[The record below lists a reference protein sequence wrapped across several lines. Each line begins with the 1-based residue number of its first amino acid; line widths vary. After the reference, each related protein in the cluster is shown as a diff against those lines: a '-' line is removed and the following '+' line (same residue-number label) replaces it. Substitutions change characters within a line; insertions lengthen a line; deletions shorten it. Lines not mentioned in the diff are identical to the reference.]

1 MVNVTK
7 TEIQDISDDFL
18 FKIRSYLPSDKVD
31 DVSKAYL
38 YAQKAHKGQ
47 RRLSGEPFFEHPK
60 QTAIFLADLRLDA
73 NTLSAALLHDVIEDC
88 DISYSELVKNF
99 GNDVA
104 TLVES
109 VTKLTQAEMIAEH
122 RDLSK
127 ISSSEE
133 IKSFDDLA
141 RAETLRKMLM
151 AMAEDIRVVLI
162 KLADR
167 LHNMRTISYLSES
180 RRVAI
185 SRETLDI
192 FAPLAHR
199 LGIWEIKW
207 LLEDLSFQQLD
218 PDSYKKISKRL
229 NSKRTER
236 ESYVENIVNITQKEL
251 KLSGIDAEV
260 YGRPKHIY
268 SIHRK
273 LERYRTQDKELGEI
287 YDLFAIRV
295 VLSQVQDCYAA
306 LGVIHSKWR
315 PLPGQFDDYIANPK
329 DNLYQSLHTAVI
341 CEDSAPVEIQIRTS
355 DMHQVAEYGVAAHW
369 LYKEGGDQ
377 DEQFESKMTWIR
389 KLLDWQRDADG
400 AVEFVESFKT
410 DIFQNQVYV
419 YTPQEDV
426 VELPVGA
433 TPLDFAYRIHT
444 DVGHSCVG
452 AKVNG
457 KLVSLKYQLK
467 NGDKITIMN
476 SKTTSGPSLDWLNES
491 SGYVKTTSARSK
503 IRQFFNKQE
512 RQSNLERGKE
522 IFQRQFKRLDMEI
535 TAQESSELL
544 KYNSEEDMFVAL
556 GDGSLTWAKLI
567 ARTNIRDVDRIKT
580 SSVETIGHHSGV
592 EVLGV
597 GDLLTNIAKCCNPIM
612 GDEILGFITRGRG
625 VTIHRQNCLNI
636 VNEDEPDRIV
646 NVDWGETTTLYP
658 VRIEV
663 RGWDRVGL
671 LFDVSSA
678 VSDERININNISS
691 ENDQDE
697 SVISMTVY
705 VTGTSQL
712 NSLYTR
718 LESITGIISV
728 SRLRNLEMNESK
740 LYKKK

>member
-7 TEIQDISDDFL
+7 TEIKEIPDDFL
-18 FKIRSYLPSDKVD
+18 NKIRNYLPPDKVE
-31 DVSKAYL
+31 DVAKAYL
-38 YAQKAHKGQ
+38 FAEESHEGQK
-47 RRLSGEPFFEHPK
+47 RLSGEPFFEHPK
-60 QTAIFLADLRLDA
+60 QTAIFLADLKLDA

-88 DISYSELVKNF
+88 GVLYNDLAADF

-109 VTKLTQAEMIAEH
+109 VTKLTRTEIITEDI
-122 RDLSK
+122 DLNKMSSLE
-127 ISSSEE
+127 IS
-133 IKSFDDLA
+133 SFDDIA
-141 RAETLRKMLM
+141 QAETLRKMLM

-167 LHNMRTISYLSES
+167 LHNMRTISYLPEP

-218 PDSYKKISKRL
+218 PDSYKRISKKL
-229 NSKRTER
+229 NAKRAER
-236 ESYVENIVNITQKEL
+236 ESYVKNIVEITREEL
-251 KLSGIDAEV
+251 KSAGIEAEV

-273 LERYRTQDKELGEI
+273 IERYRTQAKELGEI
-287 YDLFAIRV
+287 YDLFAVRV
-295 VLSQVQDCYAA
+295 VLTGVQDCYAA

-315 PLPGQFDDYIANPK
+315 PLHGQFDDYIANPK
-329 DNLYQSLHTAVI
+329 DNLYQSLHTAVL
-341 CEDSAPVEIQIRTS
+341 CENSAPVEIQIRTS

-369 LYKEGGDQ
+369 LYKEGGEQ
-377 DEQFESKMTWIR
+377 DEQFEKKMVWIR

-410 DIFQNQVYV
+410 DIFQNQIYI
-419 YTPQEDV
+419 YTPKGDV
-426 VELPVGA
+426 IELPVGA

-444 DVGHSCVG
+444 DIGHSCVG

-457 KLVSLKYQLK
+457 KLVSLKYKLK
-467 NGDKITIMN
+467 NGDNINIMN

-491 SGYVKTTSARSK
+491 SGYVITTSARAK

-512 RQSNLERGKE
+512 RKSNLERGKE
-522 IFQRQFKRLDMEI
+522 IFQRQVKRLDILI
-535 TAQESSELL
+535 TSKESANLL
-544 KYNSEEDMFVAL
+544 KFKNEDDMFVAL
-556 GDGSLTWAKLI
+556 GDGTLTWAKLI
-567 ARTNIRDVDRIKT
+567 GRTNMNEVTHIKT
-580 SSVETIGHHSGV
+580 TAIDASKYSSGV

-597 GDLLTNIAKCCNPIM
+597 GDLLTNIARCCNPIM

-625 VTIHRQNCLNI
+625 VTIHRSKCLNI
-636 VNEDEPDRIV
+636 VNEDELERIV
-646 NVDWGETTTLYP
+646 EVDWGETKTLYP

-663 RGWDRVGL
+663 RGWDRMGL
-671 LFDVSSA
+671 LLDVSST
-678 VSDERININNISS
+678 VSSERVNITNISS
-691 ENDQDE
+691 TSDEDE
-697 SVISMTVY
+697 SVISLTVY
-705 VTGTSQL
+705 VSDITQL
-712 NSLYTR
+712 NMLYTR

-728 SRLRNLEMNESK
+728 SRLRNLD
-740 LYKKK
+740 

>member
-7 TEIQDISDDFL
+7 TEIQEVPDDFL
-18 FKIRSYLPSDKVD
+18 DKIRKYLPPDKVE

-38 YAQKAHKGQ
+38 FAQESHEGQ
-47 RRLSGEPFFEHPK
+47 KRLSGEPFFEHPR
-60 QTAIFLADLRLDA
+60 QTALFLADLKLDA

-88 DISYSELVKNF
+88 GVLYNDLAADF

-109 VTKLTQAEMIAEH
+109 VTKLTRTEIITEDI
-122 RDLSK
+122 DLNK
-127 ISSSEE
+127 ISSSE
-133 IKSFDDLA
+133 ISSFDDIA
-141 RAETLRKMLM
+141 QAETLRKMLM

-167 LHNMRTISYLSES
+167 LHNMRTISYLPEP
-180 RRVAI
+180 RREAI

-218 PDSYKKISKRL
+218 PESYKKISKRL
-229 NSKRTER
+229 NAKRAER
-236 ESYVENIVNITQKEL
+236 ESYVKNIVDITREEL
-251 KLSGIDAEV
+251 KSAGIEAEV

-273 LERYRTQDKELGEI
+273 IERYRTQAKELGEI
-287 YDLFAIRV
+287 YDLFAVRV
-295 VLSQVQDCYAA
+295 VLSGVQDCYAA

-315 PLPGQFDDYIANPK
+315 PLNGQFDDYIANPK

-341 CEDSAPVEIQIRTS
+341 CEDSSPVEIQIRTS

-369 LYKEGGDQ
+369 LYKEGGEQ
-377 DEQFESKMTWIR
+377 DEQFESKMVWVR

-410 DIFQNQVYV
+410 DIFQNQVYI
-419 YTPQEDV
+419 YTPKGDV
-426 VELPVGA
+426 IELPVGA

-444 DVGHSCVG
+444 DIGHSCVG

-467 NGDKITIMN
+467 NGDNIDIMN
-476 SKTTSGPSLDWLNES
+476 SKTTSGPSLDWLNENA
-491 SGYVKTTSARSK
+491 GYVVTTSARAK

-522 IFQRQFKRLDMEI
+522 IFQRQIKRLDILI
-535 TAQESSELL
+535 TSKESADLL
-544 KYNSEEDMFVAL
+544 KFKNQDDMFVAL
-556 GDGSLTWAKLI
+556 GDGTLTWAKLI
-567 ARTNIRDVDRIKT
+567 GRTNMSESTHIKT
-580 SSVETIGHHSGV
+580 SSIDSSKYSSGV

-597 GDLLTNIAKCCNPIM
+597 GDLLTNIARCCNPIM
-612 GDEILGFITRGRG
+612 GDDILGFITRGRG
-625 VTIHRQNCLNI
+625 VTIHRIKCPNI
-636 VNEDEPDRIV
+636 IHEDESERIV
-646 NVDWGETTTLYP
+646 KVDWGETKTLYP

-663 RGWDRVGL
+663 RGWDRMGL
-671 LFDVSSA
+671 LLDVSST
-678 VSDERININNISS
+678 VSSERVNITNISS
-691 ENDQDE
+691 TSDEDE
-697 SVISMTVY
+697 SVISLTVY
-705 VTGTSQL
+705 VSGISQL
-712 NSLYTR
+712 NMLYTR

-728 SRLRNLEMNESK
+728 SRLRNLD
-740 LYKKK
+740 

>member
-18 FKIRSYLPSDKVD
+18 FKIRSYLPSDRVD
-31 DVSKAYL
+31 DVSKAYM

-47 RRLSGEPFFEHPK
+47 MRLSGEPFFEHPK
-60 QTAIFLADLRLDA
+60 QTAIFLADLRLYA

-88 DISYSELVKNF
+88 DISYSELVKDF
-99 GNDVA
+99 GNNVA

-133 IKSFDDLA
+133 IKSLDDLA

-167 LHNMRTISYLSES
+167 LHNMRTISYLTES

-236 ESYVENIVNITQKEL
+236 ESYVEKIVNITRKEL
-251 KLSGIDAEV
+251 KSSGIDAEV

-329 DNLYQSLHTAVI
+329 DNLYQSLHTAVV

-377 DEQFESKMTWIR
+377 DEQFESKMTWVR

-476 SKTTSGPSLDWLNES
+476 SRTTSGPSLDWLNEP

-522 IFQRQFKRLDMEI
+522 IFQRQLKRLDIGI
-535 TAQESSELL
+535 TSQESSELL

-556 GDGSLTWAKLI
+556 GDGTLTWAKLI
-567 ARTNIRDVDRIKT
+567 ARTNITDIDRIKT
-580 SSVETIGHHSGV
+580 SSVGAIGYHSGV

-625 VTIHRQNCLNI
+625 VTIHRQNCSNI

-646 NVDWGETTTLYP
+646 NVDWGETKTLYP

-705 VTGTSQL
+705 VTGTTQL
-712 NSLYTR
+712 NFLYTR

-740 LYKKK
+740 LYEKK